1 MDVIK
6 FKRLCVRVLIDGTPR
21 TGKTTVADIL
31 KSDADFDLNH
41 LQFLFALLAIILL
54 MLVILCAFD
63 ICIIYPGF
71 VSREYQVQLHVQL
84 PMHRNVMSTANSVSQ
99 ITRQDVFRCTILL
112 VDFFLPT
119 IPLDV
124 LPEVDLMCE
133 GRVDEIGVM
142 CLHIRV
148 NVPV

>member
-99 ITRQDVFRCTILL
+99 IYPSRCISLH
-112 VDFFLPT
+112 DFT
-119 IPLDV
+119 
-124 LPEVDLMCE
+124 C
-133 GRVDEIGVM
+133 
-142 CLHIRV
+142 
-148 NVPV
+148 